1 MPEDVAA
8 PRRPLAPLLALA
20 VLAAGLLGFAGL
32 AALAQGDPR
41 GFDVAVLQALRRDG
55 APVGPAWLDLALR
68 DLTALGGTPVL
79 GLVTLLALGW
89 LGLSRRWRAAL
100 LLLVTVPG
108 GLVLNLVLKAAFDR
122 PRPALVPHLV
132 GVQTESFPSS
142 HAMMAAVLYLTIG
155 AMLARGAGRAQQA
168 YVIGAAVG
176 LALLVGVSRVWLGV
190 HWPTD
195 VLAGWCLGA
204 AWATGCWLWLG
215 RARRREA

>member
-89 LGLSRRWRAAL
+89 LGLSRRWRAAV
-100 LLLVTVPG
+100 LLLVSVPG
-108 GLVLNLVLKAAFDR
+108 GLVLNTMLKAAFDR
-122 PRPALVPHLV
+122 TRPGLVPHLV
-132 GVQTESFPSS
+132 SVQTESFPSS

-215 RARRREA
+215 PARRHEA